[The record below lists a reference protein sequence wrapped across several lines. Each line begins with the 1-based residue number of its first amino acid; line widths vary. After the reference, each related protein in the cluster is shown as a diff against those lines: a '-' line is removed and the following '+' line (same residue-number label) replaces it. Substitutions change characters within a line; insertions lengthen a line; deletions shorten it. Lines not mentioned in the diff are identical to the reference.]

1 MFQRSAKT
9 SRQQTN
15 SSRGSTIHTGVEAAG
30 PSGTDVSHA
39 GIPKGLSK
47 STSTD
52 VPVAEEKDFAKVR
65 LRSLMLS
72 IEFPHQSS
80 STCLD
85 DQFLPLGFELVDAS
99 VNSLPNPGH
108 RITRPE
114 EIVPHTGKEKPP
126 EKFKDGSDFTG
137 RIYAT
142 DFAFGPQNGEQ
153 ITHFS
158 RVNVAA
164 DNTQRVV
171 R

>member
-9 SRQQTN
+9 FRQQTN

-30 PSGTDVSHA
+30 LSGTDVSHA

-47 STSTD
+47 GTPTG

-65 LRSLMLS
+65 LRGPMLS

-80 STCLD
+80 PTCLD

-99 VNSLPNPGH
+99 VNGLPNPGY

-114 EIVPHTGKEKPP
+114 EIVPHTGKEKPSK
-126 EKFKDGSDFTG
+126 KFKDGSDFAG
-137 RIYAT
+137 RKYAT
-142 DFAFGPQNGEQ
+142 DFSIGPQNGEQ
-153 ITHFS
+153 IPHFT

-164 DNTQRVV
+164 NNAQGVV